1 MSSVNITREEAQQ
14 RSQVIT
20 AHSSKVLVDL
30 SGRDPNGDP
39 LGEPTETF
47 VSSSTIQFSSTGGQS
62 HLDLIADGVYAAD
75 LDGTPLDPAAFSH
88 NRFPFTTEPGTH
100 EITVTALCRYSHSG
114 EGLHRFVDPADGKVY
129 LYTQFEIADA
139 RRMYADFEQ
148 PDQKMTFELQ
158 VIAPTG
164 WTIVSNSP
172 APEPTEGPWEGMS
185 RWSFEPTLPIST
197 YLTALVAGEYH
208 VDHGT
213 IHTASGEIDADI
225 LCRQSITEYL
235 DADRIRTT
243 TQRGFEVYEAEF
255 GYPYPFGKYTQSFV
269 PEFNAG
275 AMENAACITH
285 RDDLLF
291 RSRVTSAA
299 YENRDNTI
307 LHELAHMWFGDLV
320 TMKWWDDLWLNE
332 SFAEWASHY
341 CQEKIVEKHG
351 GIDPWVSF
359 ANQRKTWGYTQDQ
372 LPTTHPIAA
381 DMIDLDTV
389 EQNFDGITYAKGAST
404 LKQLVAFVGED
415 KFLAG
420 VRTYFAQNA
429 FSNTE
434 LKDLLHQLQVA
445 SGRDL
450 SSFTEQWLRTPGVN
464 TVRPDYDVDEK
475 GNFTRFDIVQ
485 TATEKYPTLRTHRLG
500 VGIYTLTDDHLTRTE
515 LLDVDIHDERTP
527 IAALVGHSR
536 GDLVLLNDSDLTYAK
551 VRLDDHS
558 MATLIDR
565 IDALSDPLARA
576 LCWSSA
582 WDMCRDAEMRAQ
594 DYVTLV
600 GKGLPSETDLT
611 AVTALIRQATTA
623 AISYSNAEDRQEVRD
638 RLVAILATGLRDAM
652 PGSDHQVAYANGLAT
667 AATTDA
673 ADLLKG
679 WLSGEEVPEGLS
691 IDQGMRWR
699 LVTALA
705 RVGRIGE
712 DEIAAELQ
720 RDNTISGSEQAAGA
734 RAAMPTAQAKQ
745 AAWQR
750 ATTDDSVP
758 NETYRQLVM
767 QFIQPDQTE
776 VLSPYVDPYLELCKA
791 IDSHEGQWA
800 KAGHA
805 QVQNALMWLFPST
818 EVIDAAWLNKLE
830 GWVSDNDLGSTVR
843 RVLAERADN
852 ARRIL
857 RCQEASRG

>member
-600 GKGLPSETDLT
+600 
-611 AVTALIRQATTA
+611 
-623 AISYSNAEDRQEVRD
+623 
-638 RLVAILATGLRDAM
+638 
-652 PGSDHQVAYANGLAT
+652 
-667 AATTDA
+667 
-673 ADLLKG
+673 
-679 WLSGEEVPEGLS
+679 
-691 IDQGMRWR
+691 
-699 LVTALA
+699 
-705 RVGRIGE
+705 
-712 DEIAAELQ
+712 
-720 RDNTISGSEQAAGA
+720 
-734 RAAMPTAQAKQ
+734 
-745 AAWQR
+745 
-750 ATTDDSVP
+750 
-758 NETYRQLVM
+758 
-767 QFIQPDQTE
+767 
-776 VLSPYVDPYLELCKA
+776 
-791 IDSHEGQWA
+791 A
-800 KAGHA
+800 KACPA
-805 QVQNALMWLFPST
+805 KPTSQP
-818 EVIDAAWLNKLE
+818 
-830 GWVSDNDLGSTVR
+830 
-843 RVLAERADN
+843 
-852 ARRIL
+852 
-857 RCQEASRG
+857 